1 MENINISLGIELD
14 KKQFNDNYIQGE
26 VDKAVSD
33 ITVKVNNV
41 KVGDVTKS
49 LQNDIDKQAGN
60 LNVQIKGVSIDKSEA
75 QAVVERMAND
85 IQKTLDK
92 LPAEQKLKLVAE
104 GGIFDMNAIR
114 KELTNGVKNAIS
126 ESMEE
131 FELDFDKI
139 SVTGGKKAAESLV
152 NILNEDFG
160 SIGDSLTEELD
171 NSIRKFTDSIS
182 ASDRKKL
189 INEILGEREEEV
201 KALGRKYGLEF
212 SNEMAKQIAAKAT
225 SILGSN
231 YPYDVMEELGMPNNK
246 ELEKDLF
253 GIMKLLGDIEEKANS
268 VTLGSTDNIKHFE
281 ELSKKIEDISKGTYI
296 FKEDLANNVQSV
308 VQHIIEDISA
318 LDSKIKNFGISDSIF
333 DEYEDKA
340 NKIIAKIEDLELSDL
355 KVDSSQLD
363 DLYTKID
370 KVRNKLQEFR
380 DEDELYDSSF
390 QIEEFKRIEQAVRSL
405 ESSIS
410 YTTEI
415 ANDVGYSGLVEYQKE
430 IDSLKD
436 NLYSLL
442 EEDYYGRMSSDIYD
456 TISKLKELDDVVM
469 NQRTLMSNEYS
480 GVFDESSIKSWKYI
494 LNNINNE
501 MAKIKEGFAN
511 ISTLD
516 SKSIDEYS
524 KKIRNLKTDFD
535 EVALLDVVLNTTDV
549 NKAKDELESLSDTFK
564 VLYENSLYKNSLGDD
579 SVYNELYQDFTRL
592 RREAED
598 LKGAVSQIDISL
610 GETSYYDLTTYI
622 DELDKLRSNLRNLS
636 LEDHTLTLEVG
647 IDDAVKEIDYV
658 KDNINK
664 IIQSASDFDF
674 SSVSEEF
681 GELKSEV
688 NKFYDILNDGDPD
701 TEQLETLNE
710 IADEIRKS
718 FEDITDT
725 AQYGYSEMSI
735 VIDKLLTDID
745 VANDKLRDFADESY
759 IDEMFSSKEL
769 KSSVSNIKEEVSELG
784 DKVNSI
790 RFDSDGFNADVLNE
804 SLLQINDIY
813 DKLDNIKNESYSQG
827 LFEEYYEDISKLQ
840 TELLNMGRTLNDISD
855 RELSLKDDYKIQPK
869 KTPLLTVSEAD
880 FADVDRIRTQLQQTL
895 YSISEDLSILI
906 EKVYLYHESS
916 ALVNDLNKDIVQ
928 LGDKLNPLELNISL
942 PEEFKTQIQSDIE
955 NLFDNIKPIFE
966 RLQNEFKVSA
976 SKLEEDFKSATDKI
990 TTYLTALFSKQISF
1004 DFKKAKLIG
1013 LKDKF
1018 KEIEKDLA
1026 LKVNTIDLNKTAKQQ
1041 KDIQSQLNSFTSNI
1055 ELQIGKVKLL
1065 SIGKEIQSGLNAISG
1080 DLKVN
1085 VKNTNTN
1092 SKKVTE
1098 EKFEPITPKDARS
1111 MIAKINKEY
1120 NDVIDSLVDDFM
1132 KSNSLKGLKGKIKS
1146 AIKSDTTSSDDI
1158 ISEVVKA
1165 AEKSLKGDKSAG
1177 KEESKYTSEI
1187 IDKYNQLTQAI
1198 KEVQVARDSGV
1209 NSVNKQ
1215 LEESKRLS
1223 EDITNGVKA
1232 NTAELQKYNGELD
1245 KITKQSETYIEGIKK
1260 EASRT
1265 TANLGET
1272 TTVTTKFNVDET
1284 TTTIEKTVKDIKSF
1298 NKEIDSAEKKLKSL
1312 NNIEPD
1318 VITKMTDELKKF
1330 KIGDSVDAFDR
1341 FKKEVEELSNLDEK
1355 IKNVNE
1361 SISNLNKELKES
1373 KIDSYIDKAVF
1384 KDIQKSINKITTDTA
1399 EEEIKNLFNRIKEL
1413 KSVKNDII
1421 SIDKAINDLARDLTS
1436 ISGGTGNSGLSYLEN
1451 IDDVVKLHGELQEL
1465 NEIKNR
1471 LESGEFIGADV
1482 QKRIASVTS
1491 SMKDLKAAISQTSKE
1506 LTQTEKSNKQLE
1518 TLSIKQEELS
1528 KRLKQLFADGYIDA
1542 NQFEKL
1548 EDKINDLDVEH
1559 LAKGIFDIKSEFER
1573 LVTSASSIDRVVK
1586 NISELERSIDK
1597 AAAKKLNV
1605 VDSND
1610 AVKELNNVISKI
1622 KELESLRDK
1631 INSGEDIGVAKI
1643 NKVYVGAR
1651 NAVQDYKDVLT
1662 ELSNNAKKTESQLN
1676 KLSNT
1681 IEELNYKT
1689 AKAEGK
1695 NSDIADFS
1703 VVINSLSKYEEKLKE
1718 LDSIQ
1723 SKVINGEDVSDN
1735 VIEKAI
1741 TNAKRE
1747 TENYIETLKLANTH
1761 GVKFEETFNRLS
1773 KISTDR
1779 AALGLDTEII
1789 NKFNSEL
1796 FNLPQGADES
1806 NKKFIE
1812 INNSLSIMEDN
1823 IKKISSLK
1831 NVLKDIES
1839 NISDLTTKKN
1849 DGIISD
1855 SEARKLEDIK
1865 GIAANLTKTIQD
1877 LSNNAEIGNVKF
1889 EQLSTAAKNSIKN
1902 VEGLGDAQAR
1912 LSSKLR
1918 EMQVEEIVDSEQ
1930 FDDLQRRINNISAKK
1945 LKSEV
1950 NSIEKEFEYLIKN
1963 SKQLDTISKAIDKAT
1978 ESIEQANADNFEII
1992 NSEKAIDEIESLM
2005 SVFSNKLTDLYE
2017 LQNKISQGEL
2027 IGNKAIN
2034 RAIEGINKIADTY
2047 KNTLSSLSSNTNL
2060 FNEISKKLQISLSDK
2075 AILGLDDSYVRGLIE
2090 ELNNIDLSSNEAKD
2104 SLNRLNDTVQNLGKS
2119 DKDIQKLQGVIKQL
2133 EDTISRIN
2141 DRKNL
2146 GIVTE
2151 SDLRKM
2157 EEMKS
2162 HVANLNG
2169 VIDKLNNGIDVT
2181 QIEIK
2186 DLETAAKNSMKNI
2199 STVAEST
2206 RNSFA
2211 NLGISLNRA
2220 MEFAIGD
2227 NIGDMISYQFRM
2239 AKDTIL
2245 EIDNSMRDLRRVTDL
2260 SEEGYENFTKS
2271 ANETAM
2277 ALGRTTS
2284 ETINATTEFVKL
2296 GYSVEQAEGFLSKAG
2311 LTLANVADMETGDA
2325 IAAITS
2331 TLKGFGIEV
2340 EQVTRVID
2348 VMNESGNKYALNS
2361 RDLAEMLRIASAS
2374 MSIAGND
2381 LEQTS
2386 ALMIGAFEILRDSSK
2401 VANGL
2406 KTISMRLR
2414 GVAEEGEELNPKLGE
2429 LVKTLTGV
2437 DLTDANGEFRNT
2449 YDILTEIGEQFD
2461 GLNSKEQAL
2470 LLEEIAGKNQANV
2483 LAAMFKNL
2491 QQIPEAYE
2499 TLQKAAGSAARE
2511 QEAYMESLSGKIN
2524 KLKENIAG
2532 IWIDLVDRG
2541 AAGDAIDSL
2550 NSVVSAF
2557 RGLSNTFGS
2566 LPTLVGIGTLAF
2578 TTFSAKGREMA
2589 STLRGN
2595 VVGGL
2600 SLMSNT
2606 VNDVATKISDLK
2618 GKLEEKIRT
2627 LKEEIVAT
2635 KESITKNRANG
2646 ESIDGLRGKLV
2657 GLAAKQGVAT
2667 AGMIAMKAATIALQ
2681 GALTM
2686 GLSML
2691 TTYIVQGLSKL
2702 IDKMIITKSELK
2714 ELNEE
2719 FRSDEEVSKIAN
2731 TNKLIS
2737 SYEELSN
2744 KLKTVTEG
2752 SSEYRDIKNELS
2764 EVEKQLLEL
2773 YPKAKAGIDAETGAT
2788 KLNIEAVKELTD
2800 EQYNLAKAKA
2810 LANLKDNKLTGLESA
2825 NKIRQELNDLKDY
2838 QIKLEAI
2845 ADIAEKGMR
2854 STTVELSSGKNV
2866 KVYADDLK
2874 KITKKY
2880 EEQKEKVETLASS
2893 TQILGRENEKYAA
2906 VAKEITSVL
2915 DEMNGVAK
2923 ESIDTSGVNAGTD
2936 ALELMGN
2943 AAEETKS
2950 SIDDLGDAFNNL
2962 KSPLDLLNTMMKE
2975 FSEYGGLTDETYS
2988 KVLTSENLDLIAL
3001 LANSENFMQSAEE
3014 LRQKYLSG
3022 LDETAKSIIAFAVG
3036 SSDAMQDGAKVIDS
3050 SNQRIIDSLN
3060 ERLET
3065 IEDISEEERNVIEGQ
3080 IETLEKLALTDIGGE
3095 GYSQLMYNLMESMK
3109 LAGDEATKLEV
3120 LMTQGIVDYVN
3131 NGGQLYAQDAQ
3142 NKEAF
3147 DEAKANSS
3155 EILASNELSI
3165 LANQILAKEGQ
3176 YSQDVVN
3183 WANAIANKTY
3193 DSATFTDEVLIQI
3206 ANMVL
3211 LNAENYS
3218 QDTVNWAMAITNK
3231 NQNHVNMVNNI
3242 LKNVAEMILA
3252 NAKNYNI
3259 DTVNWANAIIN
3270 KDKNNADL
3278 CNSITNNMAGVIN
3291 TLSQQYASDDTNFRN
3306 LMLSKKNYL
3315 NAFNSWYKNN
3325 GGTDKSYDRMSIA
3338 QAEAL
3343 EKQFKKE
3350 TGIQLGGQGELNLGG
3365 GFKPV
3370 SVSGG
3375 NYVGNVGSA
3384 ADLKDKG
3391 SSAKKDIEDLKDVID
3406 RYYDLNNALQKIEN
3420 EISAID
3426 TELDSKTGKDRI
3438 ALIEK
3443 EIKLLD
3449 DKRTALINIRN
3460 EQNRELS
3467 ELRSAL
3473 SGKGF
3478 SFAADGQIANYHA
3491 QLNNLVAS
3499 ANSQTG
3505 EAKEQAIANVKD
3517 VISQIEKYTD
3527 LLLSDIPDIT
3537 NQINSIT
3544 GSVSDLREE
3553 IDQIIKDTTF
3563 FTKDFIDRYYELNN
3577 ALKQVE
3583 NQLNAISVAIKNAD
3597 DNKMIE
3603 LLDKQIEL
3611 YIKQGEALAELR
3623 KENIKELNE
3632 LGKELYDAGFKFN
3645 QDGTLSNYQSLIDK
3659 MVQDANKITDGKK
3672 QEKAIERIEE
3682 LIETIEKYTG
3692 LLLDDIPDITNDM
3705 DDLANSVI
3713 DSQNKIA
3720 DILSKQKDE
3729 YIENLK
3735 KETEALKQEVERRK
3749 EILQKQWEQEDAAD
3763 ELAEKQQKLN
3773 ELEDQLTLALRTGDE
3788 ELIKNIREQITAA
3801 QKEINDFIRDE
3812 ERDYIS
3818 DRFDEDLD
3826 KLDEDLNNKIDKI
3839 NESLSDKELLNL
3851 VQSGVRDLT
3860 EVLNNIE
3867 NGSKGVR
3874 SAFAA
3879 IGTTI
3884 SETWINALDTFVDKL
3899 NGLQNVNLGF
3909 NLESK
3914 LSKFIDG
3921 VSRTLNINQ
3930 GNLIVQGNIT
3940 EDVLPIVQGMIDTA
3954 NNNLIRDINAAFSR

>member
-1 MENINISLGIELD
+1 
-14 KKQFNDNYIQGE
+14 
-26 VDKAVSD
+26 
-33 ITVKVNNV
+33 
-41 KVGDVTKS
+41 
-49 LQNDIDKQAGN
+49 
-60 LNVQIKGVSIDKSEA
+60 
-75 QAVVERMAND
+75 
-85 IQKTLDK
+85 
-92 LPAEQKLKLVAE
+92 
-104 GGIFDMNAIR
+104 
-114 KELTNGVKNAIS
+114 
-126 ESMEE
+126 
-131 FELDFDKI
+131 
-139 SVTGGKKAAESLV
+139 
-152 NILNEDFG
+152 
-160 SIGDSLTEELD
+160 
-171 NSIRKFTDSIS
+171 
-182 ASDRKKL
+182 
-189 INEILGEREEEV
+189 
-201 KALGRKYGLEF
+201 
-212 SNEMAKQIAAKAT
+212 
-225 SILGSN
+225 
-231 YPYDVMEELGMPNNK
+231 
-246 ELEKDLF
+246 
-253 GIMKLLGDIEEKANS
+253 
-268 VTLGSTDNIKHFE
+268 
-281 ELSKKIEDISKGTYI
+281 
-296 FKEDLANNVQSV
+296 
-308 VQHIIEDISA
+308 
-318 LDSKIKNFGISDSIF
+318 
-333 DEYEDKA
+333 
-340 NKIIAKIEDLELSDL
+340 
-355 KVDSSQLD
+355 
-363 DLYTKID
+363 
-370 KVRNKLQEFR
+370 
-380 DEDELYDSSF
+380 
-390 QIEEFKRIEQAVRSL
+390 
-405 ESSIS
+405 
-410 YTTEI
+410 
-415 ANDVGYSGLVEYQKE
+415 
-430 IDSLKD
+430 
-436 NLYSLL
+436 
-442 EEDYYGRMSSDIYD
+442 
-456 TISKLKELDDVVM
+456 
-469 NQRTLMSNEYS
+469 
-480 GVFDESSIKSWKYI
+480 
-494 LNNINNE
+494 
-501 MAKIKEGFAN
+501 
-511 ISTLD
+511 
-516 SKSIDEYS
+516 
-524 KKIRNLKTDFD
+524 
-535 EVALLDVVLNTTDV
+535 
-549 NKAKDELESLSDTFK
+549 
-564 VLYENSLYKNSLGDD
+564 
-579 SVYNELYQDFTRL
+579 
-592 RREAED
+592 
-598 LKGAVSQIDISL
+598 
-610 GETSYYDLTTYI
+610 
-622 DELDKLRSNLRNLS
+622 
-636 LEDHTLTLEVG
+636 
-647 IDDAVKEIDYV
+647 
-658 KDNINK
+658 
-664 IIQSASDFDF
+664 
-674 SSVSEEF
+674 
-681 GELKSEV
+681 
-688 NKFYDILNDGDPD
+688 
-701 TEQLETLNE
+701 
-710 IADEIRKS
+710 
-718 FEDITDT
+718 
-725 AQYGYSEMSI
+725 
-735 VIDKLLTDID
+735 
-745 VANDKLRDFADESY
+745 
-759 IDEMFSSKEL
+759 
-769 KSSVSNIKEEVSELG
+769 
-784 DKVNSI
+784 
-790 RFDSDGFNADVLNE
+790 
-804 SLLQINDIY
+804 
-813 DKLDNIKNESYSQG
+813 
-827 LFEEYYEDISKLQ
+827 
-840 TELLNMGRTLNDISD
+840 
-855 RELSLKDDYKIQPK
+855 
-869 KTPLLTVSEAD
+869 
-880 FADVDRIRTQLQQTL
+880 
-895 YSISEDLSILI
+895 
-906 EKVYLYHESS
+906 
-916 ALVNDLNKDIVQ
+916 
-928 LGDKLNPLELNISL
+928 
-942 PEEFKTQIQSDIE
+942 
-955 NLFDNIKPIFE
+955 
-966 RLQNEFKVSA
+966 
-976 SKLEEDFKSATDKI
+976 
-990 TTYLTALFSKQISF
+990 
-1004 DFKKAKLIG
+1004 
-1013 LKDKF
+1013 
-1018 KEIEKDLA
+1018 
-1026 LKVNTIDLNKTAKQQ
+1026 
-1041 KDIQSQLNSFTSNI
+1041 
-1055 ELQIGKVKLL
+1055 
-1065 SIGKEIQSGLNAISG
+1065 
-1080 DLKVN
+1080 
-1085 VKNTNTN
+1085 
-1092 SKKVTE
+1092 
-1098 EKFEPITPKDARS
+1098 
-1111 MIAKINKEY
+1111 
-1120 NDVIDSLVDDFM
+1120 
-1132 KSNSLKGLKGKIKS
+1132 
-1146 AIKSDTTSSDDI
+1146 
-1158 ISEVVKA
+1158 
-1165 AEKSLKGDKSAG
+1165 
-1177 KEESKYTSEI
+1177 
-1187 IDKYNQLTQAI
+1187 
-1198 KEVQVARDSGV
+1198 
-1209 NSVNKQ
+1209 
-1215 LEESKRLS
+1215 
-1223 EDITNGVKA
+1223 
-1232 NTAELQKYNGELD
+1232 
-1245 KITKQSETYIEGIKK
+1245 
-1260 EASRT
+1260 
-1265 TANLGET
+1265 
-1272 TTVTTKFNVDET
+1272 
-1284 TTTIEKTVKDIKSF
+1284 
-1298 NKEIDSAEKKLKSL
+1298 
-1312 NNIEPD
+1312 
-1318 VITKMTDELKKF
+1318 
-1330 KIGDSVDAFDR
+1330 
-1341 FKKEVEELSNLDEK
+1341 
-1355 IKNVNE
+1355 
-1361 SISNLNKELKES
+1361 
-1373 KIDSYIDKAVF
+1373 
-1384 KDIQKSINKITTDTA
+1384 
-1399 EEEIKNLFNRIKEL
+1399 
-1413 KSVKNDII
+1413 
-1421 SIDKAINDLARDLTS
+1421 
-1436 ISGGTGNSGLSYLEN
+1436 
-1451 IDDVVKLHGELQEL
+1451 
-1465 NEIKNR
+1465 
-1471 LESGEFIGADV
+1471 
-1482 QKRIASVTS
+1482 
-1491 SMKDLKAAISQTSKE
+1491 
-1506 LTQTEKSNKQLE
+1506 
-1518 TLSIKQEELS
+1518 
-1528 KRLKQLFADGYIDA
+1528 
-1542 NQFEKL
+1542 
-1548 EDKINDLDVEH
+1548 
-1559 LAKGIFDIKSEFER
+1559 
-1573 LVTSASSIDRVVK
+1573 
-1586 NISELERSIDK
+1586 
-1597 AAAKKLNV
+1597 
-1605 VDSND
+1605 
-1610 AVKELNNVISKI
+1610 
-1622 KELESLRDK
+1622 
-1631 INSGEDIGVAKI
+1631 
-1643 NKVYVGAR
+1643 
-1651 NAVQDYKDVLT
+1651 
-1662 ELSNNAKKTESQLN
+1662 
-1676 KLSNT
+1676 
-1681 IEELNYKT
+1681 
-1689 AKAEGK
+1689 
-1695 NSDIADFS
+1695 
-1703 VVINSLSKYEEKLKE
+1703 
-1718 LDSIQ
+1718 
-1723 SKVINGEDVSDN
+1723 
-1735 VIEKAI
+1735 
-1741 TNAKRE
+1741 
-1747 TENYIETLKLANTH
+1747 
-1761 GVKFEETFNRLS
+1761 
-1773 KISTDR
+1773 
-1779 AALGLDTEII
+1779 
-1789 NKFNSEL
+1789 
-1796 FNLPQGADES
+1796 
-1806 NKKFIE
+1806 
-1812 INNSLSIMEDN
+1812 
-1823 IKKISSLK
+1823 
-1831 NVLKDIES
+1831 
-1839 NISDLTTKKN
+1839 
-1849 DGIISD
+1849 
-1855 SEARKLEDIK
+1855 
-1865 GIAANLTKTIQD
+1865 
-1877 LSNNAEIGNVKF
+1877 
-1889 EQLSTAAKNSIKN
+1889 
-1902 VEGLGDAQAR
+1902 
-1912 LSSKLR
+1912 
-1918 EMQVEEIVDSEQ
+1918 
-1930 FDDLQRRINNISAKK
+1930 
-1945 LKSEV
+1945 
-1950 NSIEKEFEYLIKN
+1950 
-1963 SKQLDTISKAIDKAT
+1963 
-1978 ESIEQANADNFEII
+1978 
-1992 NSEKAIDEIESLM
+1992 
-2005 SVFSNKLTDLYE
+2005 
-2017 LQNKISQGEL
+2017 
-2027 IGNKAIN
+2027 
-2034 RAIEGINKIADTY
+2034 
-2047 KNTLSSLSSNTNL
+2047 
-2060 FNEISKKLQISLSDK
+2060 
-2075 AILGLDDSYVRGLIE
+2075 
-2090 ELNNIDLSSNEAKD
+2090 
-2104 SLNRLNDTVQNLGKS
+2104 
-2119 DKDIQKLQGVIKQL
+2119 
-2133 EDTISRIN
+2133 
-2141 DRKNL
+2141 
-2146 GIVTE
+2146 
-2151 SDLRKM
+2151 
-2157 EEMKS
+2157 
-2162 HVANLNG
+2162 
-2169 VIDKLNNGIDVT
+2169 
-2181 QIEIK
+2181 
-2186 DLETAAKNSMKNI
+2186 
-2199 STVAEST
+2199 
-2206 RNSFA
+2206 
-2211 NLGISLNRA
+2211 
-2220 MEFAIGD
+2220 
-2227 NIGDMISYQFRM
+2227 
-2239 AKDTIL
+2239 
-2245 EIDNSMRDLRRVTDL
+2245 
-2260 SEEGYENFTKS
+2260 
-2271 ANETAM
+2271 
-2277 ALGRTTS
+2277 
-2284 ETINATTEFVKL
+2284 
-2296 GYSVEQAEGFLSKAG
+2296 
-2311 LTLANVADMETGDA
+2311 
-2325 IAAITS
+2325 
-2331 TLKGFGIEV
+2331 
-2340 EQVTRVID
+2340 
-2348 VMNESGNKYALNS
+2348 
-2361 RDLAEMLRIASAS
+2361 
-2374 MSIAGND
+2374 
-2381 LEQTS
+2381 
-2386 ALMIGAFEILRDSSK
+2386 
-2401 VANGL
+2401 
-2406 KTISMRLR
+2406 
-2414 GVAEEGEELNPKLGE
+2414 
-2429 LVKTLTGV
+2429 
-2437 DLTDANGEFRNT
+2437 
-2449 YDILTEIGEQFD
+2449 
-2461 GLNSKEQAL
+2461 
-2470 LLEEIAGKNQANV
+2470 
-2483 LAAMFKNL
+2483 MFKNL

-2618 GKLEEKIRT
+2618 GKLEKKIGA
-2627 LKEEIVAT
+2627 LKTDIDAT
-2635 KESITKNRANG
+2635 KDSITKNRANG

-2657 GLAAKQGVAT
+2657 SLTVKQGIAT

-2752 SSEYRDIKNELS
+2752 SSEYRDIKNELT